1 MREVDLELDF
11 CPKCA
16 PEETQ
21 NPFPVQEHRFYN
33 SFAAVVQYRITLIT
47 TSQKEIPTDLIY
59 VGNFEGA
66 AAPQNEFIPHVK
78 INIMDVAWKRFSE
91 TFETKMIKQYC
102 NHNRREL
109 SIYREKGNV

>member
-33 SFAAVVQYRITLIT
+33 SFAAVRCNVQDAEHTMLHR
-47 TSQKEIPTDLIY
+47 PD
-59 VGNFEGA
+59 
-66 AAPQNEFIPHVK
+66 
-78 INIMDVAWKRFSE
+78 SE
-91 TFETKMIKQYC
+91 
-102 NHNRREL
+102 
-109 SIYREKGNV
+109 

>member
-33 SFAAVVQYRITLIT
+33 SFAAVVQCTRLAGDDLLVGTVSDLNIGLGGALTSSGVTALSTKCLPDKSGQSSGNTPARSQGGNSRILKTVL
-47 TSQKEIPTDLIY
+47 
-59 VGNFEGA
+59 V
-66 AAPQNEFIPHVK
+66 
-78 INIMDVAWKRFSE
+78 M
-91 TFETKMIKQYC
+91 
-102 NHNRREL
+102 
-109 SIYREKGNV
+109 